1 MRDELPPYRSYNFD
15 NDASKKSR
23 KKFSSPDEFHAFLNT
38 SSFPKKKVT
47 TSKKML
53 PRSKGDKFKKR
64 DILEVGLYSSDID
77 MTSVSLIEIE
87 QRFPHRMK
95 VLIRDVV
102 NTVQTILPKNNNQFR
117 FSFNDLG
124 LDIEL
129 GIEQNVLQI
138 QIYVDPLKP
147 AAYLL
152 DTDVVN
158 DLKHYFNLA
167 FKHLIIDLWVHPK

>member
-1 MRDELPPYRSYNFD
+1 MRDELSPHRSYNFD
-15 NDASKKSR
+15 SDASKKSR
-23 KKFSSPDEFHAFLNT
+23 KKFSSSDEFHAFLNT
-38 SSFPKKKVT
+38 SFPKKKVT
-47 TSKKML
+47 TSKKEL
-53 PRSKGDKFKKR
+53 KRSKGDKSNKH

-95 VLIRDVV
+95 VLIREVV
-102 NTVQTILPKNNNQFR
+102 NTVQTILPKNNNRFC

-138 QIYVDPLKP
+138 QIYVDPFKP